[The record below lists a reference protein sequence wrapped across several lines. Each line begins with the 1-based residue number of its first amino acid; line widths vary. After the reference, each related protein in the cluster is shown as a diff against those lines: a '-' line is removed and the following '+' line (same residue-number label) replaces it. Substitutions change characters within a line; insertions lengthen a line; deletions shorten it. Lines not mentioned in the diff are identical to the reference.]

1 MDHII
6 LLLFLHPYVRLVPLY
21 TQEEKSP
28 FMNGFVVNK
37 PLPNISNQ
45 MQDNIAVLKELKAHR
60 KFDLSAQKVNK
71 SC

>member
-1 MDHII
+1 
-6 LLLFLHPYVRLVPLY
+6 
-21 TQEEKSP
+21 
-28 FMNGFVVNK
+28 MNGFVVNK

-60 KFDLSAQKVNK
+60 KFDWSAQKVNK